1 MCTQNINTMR
11 SMQSIGSIS
20 AMHTTGSIRDIS
32 KKNACKLLNLCEVS
46 VIWKVSGASG
56 ASVLCTILGLSVLQ
70 KINFTWKICYNGLAE
85 KFIHSFARKFGI

>member
-20 AMHTTGSIRDIS
+20 AMHTTGSIRDIG
-32 KKNACKLLNLCEVS
+32 KNVCKLLNLCEVS
-46 VIWKVSGASG
+46 VIRKVSGVSG
-56 ASVLCTILGLSVLQ
+56 ALVLCAICPPKKNKFHLE
-70 KINFTWKICYNGLAE
+70 NCYNGLAE

>member
-32 KKNACKLLNLCEVS
+32 KKMCVN
-46 VIWKVSGASG
+46 
-56 ASVLCTILGLSVLQ
+56 
-70 KINFTWKICYNGLAE
+70 Y
-85 KFIHSFARKFGI
+85 